1 MLLILGASTRAA
13 AFSAL
18 RAGFEP
24 VAADLFAD
32 RDLRSAAAVERVAA
46 GDYPRALAAAAERA
60 PAGPW
65 IYTGSLE
72 NHPSLVARI
81 ARHRPLWGN
90 DAPILRAV
98 RDPLAVA
105 EALHRA
111 GLPAPAVRSDPRG
124 LKRDRSWLV
133 KPLASGGG
141 RGIVPL
147 EHDHDQEVAAAHPC
161 YYQQRIPGP
170 SFAAVFVASQPPS
183 TTTLV
188 GITRQV
194 VGRPGL
200 PFAYAGSIGPWPLA
214 QGVRERIERVG
225 RTLAAAFGLV
235 GLFGVD
241 LILRNGTP
249 WPVEVNPRYTASVEV
264 LELGLGR
271 ALLAEH
277 ARACDPAAVVS
288 PIVPRPLPRPWVV
301 GKLVVFAPTRC
312 YFPGAPEPA
321 PASDDPFT
329 LRTIADVPDQGAN
342 FEPGEPVLTVF
353 AEGSTIDD
361 CRLRLRRRRAYWLR
375 RLRVSS

>member
-24 VAADLFAD
+24 VCADLFAD
-32 RDLRSAAAVERVAA
+32 RDLRSVTAVQRIAA
-46 GDYPRALAAAAERA
+46 DHYPRALAAVAERA
-60 PAGPW
+60 SAGPW

-72 NHPSLVARI
+72 NHPRLVARI

-124 LKRDRSWLV
+124 LKRDGSWLV

-147 EHDHDQEVAAAHPC
+147 KHGHGQVGAAARPC
-161 YYQQRIPGP
+161 YYQQRITGP
-170 SFAAVFVASQPPS
+170 SFAAVFVASQPTS
-183 TTTLV
+183 TTRLV

-194 VGRPGL
+194 VGRARF
-200 PFAYAGSIGPWPLA
+200 PFAYVGSLGPWPLA
-214 QGVRERIERVG
+214 ERVRERIERVG
-225 RTLAAAFGLV
+225 RTLAAASGLV

-241 LILRNGTP
+241 LILRDGTP

-277 ARACDPAAVVS
+277 ARACDPAANVG
-288 PIVPRPLPRPWVV
+288 PLPPWPLPRPRVV

-321 PASDDPFT
+321 PVSDDPFAF
-329 LRTIADVPDQGAN
+329 RTIADVPDQGAH

-353 AEGSTIDD
+353 AQGSTIDD